1 MAPSARRTGLF
12 YFTQGWRR
20 PGLGVVEAWRRP
32 WQRPCRRL
40 WCRGMDKV
48 SPAERSAV
56 MARVKGRDTGP
67 EKRLRSLLFRQG
79 FRFRLHK
86 AELPGTP
93 DIVLPRYRTAV
104 FVNGCFWHR
113 HAGCRRASMPASNVA
128 YWERKFQ
135 RTVARDAAV
144 TAALEAMGWQV
155 VVVWECELSTLEKDC
170 GVLAAKIRQ
179 WVEAS

>member
-1 MAPSARRTGLF
+1 
-12 YFTQGWRR
+12 
-20 PGLGVVEAWRRP
+20 
-32 WQRPCRRL
+32 
-40 WCRGMDKV
+40 MDKV

-56 MARVKGRDTGP
+56 MAKIKGRDTGP

-104 FVNGCFWHR
+104 FVHGCFWHR

-128 YWERKFQ
+128 YWERKFR

-144 TAALEAMGWQV
+144 AAALEAMGWQV
-155 VVVWECELSTLEKDC
+155 VIVWECELSTLENDC